1 MTALDV
7 FAVCLILAG
16 ACLLAVWIRELGW
29 PFRSFKKSE
38 LSDHINLA
46 AELARLASAKCSK
59 CDNSSVDGWEL
70 RCVRCCNAL
79 VVKAEEEQR

>member
-7 FAVCLILAG
+7 FVVCLILVN
-16 ACLLAVWIRELGW
+16 ACLLAAWIRELGW
-29 PFRSFKKSE
+29 PFCSIKESE

-70 RCVRCCNAL
+70 RCVRCCNAP
-79 VVKAEEEQR
+79 VVKAEEALR